1 MNDLKFTTAGDYMQ
15 PAYEPDAGALTPAQL
30 DQIRKLTM
38 NDKIKLYAELA
49 KSYKTILVDGQ
60 MQSVLLIDPEK
71 FAGMLIDDVCDDM
84 LSLEPM
90 YPANIVALKI
100 RQKYGVPRVETKRVE
115 NLGALDQY
123 DDPAW
128 QGNQ

>member
-1 MNDLKFTTAGDYMQ
+1 
-15 PAYEPDAGALTPAQL
+15 
-30 DQIRKLTM
+30 
-38 NDKIKLYAELA
+38 
-49 KSYKTILVDGQ
+49 
-60 MQSVLLIDPEK
+60 LIDPEK

-115 NLGALDQY
+115 NLRALDQY

-128 QGNQ
+128 QGKQGKNWKNVDL

>member
-1 MNDLKFTTAGDYMQ
+1 MQ
-15 PAYEPDAGALTPAQL
+15 PAYEPDDGPLSDAQV
-30 DQIRKLTM
+30 DQIRKLNM
-38 NDKIKLYAELA
+38 NDKIKQYAELS

-71 FAGMLIDDVCDDM
+71 FAGMIVDDVCDDM

-100 RQKYGVPRVETKRVE
+100 RQKYGVSI
-115 NLGALDQY
+115 
-123 DDPAW
+123 
-128 QGNQ
+128 

>member
-1 MNDLKFTTAGDYMQ
+1 
-15 PAYEPDAGALTPAQL
+15 
-30 DQIRKLTM
+30 M
-38 NDKIKLYAELA
+38 NDKIKQYAELSKA
-49 KSYKTILVDGQ
+49 YKTILVDGQ

-100 RQKYGVPRVETKRVE
+100 RQKYGVGAKTVEKRVE

-128 QGNQ
+128 QGKTWKSVEL

>member
-1 MNDLKFTTAGDYMQ
+1 
-15 PAYEPDAGALTPAQL
+15 
-30 DQIRKLTM
+30 M
-38 NDKIKLYAELA
+38 NDKIKQYAELSKA
-49 KSYKTILVDGQ
+49 YKTILVDGQ

-100 RQKYGVPRVETKRVE
+100 RQKYGVSKGTEKRVE

-128 QGNQ
+128 QGKQ

>member
-1 MNDLKFTTAGDYMQ
+1 MKADDIKREIDHMIDYRK
-15 PAYEPDAGALTPAQL
+15 PNYPHDDGPLSDAQVY
-30 DQIRKLTM
+30 QIRKLNM
-38 NDKIKLYAELA
+38 NEKIKQYAELS
-49 KSYKTILVDGQ
+49 KTYKTILVDGQ

-100 RQKYGVPRVETKRVE
+100 KQKYGVPI
-115 NLGALDQY
+115 
-123 DDPAW
+123 
-128 QGNQ
+128 

>member
-1 MNDLKFTTAGDYMQ
+1 
-15 PAYEPDAGALTPAQL
+15 
-30 DQIRKLTM
+30 M
-38 NDKIKLYAELA
+38 NDKIKQYAELS
-49 KSYKTILVDGQ
+49 KVYKTILVDGQ

-84 LSLEPM
+84 MSLEPM

-100 RQKYGVPRVETKRVE
+100 RQKYGVSKGTEKRAE

-128 QGNQ
+128 QGKQR

>member
-1 MNDLKFTTAGDYMQ
+1 
-15 PAYEPDAGALTPAQL
+15 
-30 DQIRKLTM
+30 M
-38 NDKIKLYAELA
+38 NDKIKLYAELS

-71 FAGMLIDDVCDDM
+71 FAGMLVEDICNDM

-100 RQKYGVPRVETKRVE
+100 RQKYGVPI
-115 NLGALDQY
+115 
-123 DDPAW
+123 
-128 QGNQ
+128 

>member
-1 MNDLKFTTAGDYMQ
+1 MNDLKFTTAGDYMELD
-15 PAYEPDAGALTPAQL
+15 YEPDDGPLTLDQL
-30 DQIRKLTM
+30 NQIRKLNM
-38 NDKIKLYAELA
+38 NDKIKQYAELS
-49 KSYKTILVDGQ
+49 KVYKTILVDGQ

-100 RQKYGVPRVETKRVE
+100 REKYGIPI
-115 NLGALDQY
+115 
-123 DDPAW
+123 
-128 QGNQ
+128 